1 MADALGAIA
10 CTIVARNYLPFA
22 RVLAKSY
29 LEHHPGH
36 EFVVVVTDGV
46 PEGEIGDGYQL
57 AGPELL
63 DVSEVDY
70 LRMATSY
77 TVAELASAVKPLLL
91 RRLLTRADVAV
102 YLHPDIQVFA
112 PMPEVVTLAANN
124 DIVLTPRFLNP
135 LPRDGKQPDEAAILG
150 EGTFDLGFLAVSK
163 AAKGFLDF
171 WAERL
176 RQDAIIDTA
185 EQMFADQRWADQV
198 PALFKHTV
206 LRDPGFNVA
215 YWNLHERPLTRAADG
230 TLLAGETPVRFF
242 HFSGYRP
249 EDPWLLSRHCTVKP
263 RIRLS
268 EHPEVARLCTDYREA
283 LLANGY
289 REPLKSVRY
298 GFDTLPDGT
307 KLTKSLRRM
316 FRAAWKEAEEPDAA
330 QMRFK
335 RAVTEIPPHPFG
347 DDGGVSFQRWLA
359 TPSSPPEEAAGM
371 NRLVMAVWANR
382 GDLQRAFPWPCG
394 TDAPAF
400 RQWCRTYGVQEKMVP
415 KWALPKEPRALR
427 APVDEFGVN
436 IAGYLT
442 AELGLG
448 EMGRIISKMV
458 EQAGVPLV
466 SVVEEHSLACSTA
479 LDLPPTAGR
488 PRFPVTIMAVN
499 ADQTELLMASYPEVG
514 HERYRIGLWAWE
526 LEDFPAWQHIGYE
539 FVDEIWTVSEFCA
552 KAFAKHTSVPVKVI
566 PVPVLDPGLPP
577 RPPRDPGKPVQFFFA
592 FDYNSTGQR
601 KNPWGVVKAFKKAFE
616 SRDDVKLVIKA
627 TNGQLHAKAVERLL
641 HEIGQDPRIELVE
654 RYLSVAELNKLYA
667 DSDCYVSLHRSEGFG
682 LTVAEAMMRGMA
694 VISTDYSSTTE
705 FFNEE
710 VGWPIPYKMVE
721 VGPGWPPYQEHARW
735 ADPDLDA
742 AAAAMREVADN
753 PAEAERRG
761 RAARDYVLRNRTPEA
776 AASWVRTQLQDAY
789 RNWRDGKSD
798 RPTQSLAVTDPV
810 LRPLADAREAVRWR
824 AETNAPSRLPL
835 APAMRRMVLRLI
847 DHYDVHQRKVMGA
860 VTDGVQTAL
869 DRLNRRF
876 VDTTDA
882 QNMRIDLL
890 ETQVS
895 DRIEQLTEQL
905 GKVERMLDERLADP
919 ARRESADEQGS

>member
-1 MADALGAIA
+1 MADEPSAIA
-10 CTIVARNYLPFA
+10 STACTVVARNYLPFA
-22 RVLAKSY
+22 RVLAKSF

-36 EFVVVVTDGV
+36 EFVVLVTDGV
-46 PEGEIGDGYQL
+46 PGGETETGYQL
-57 AGPELL
+57 VGPELL
-63 DVSEVDY
+63 DIDEADY

-77 TVAELASAVKPLLL
+77 TAAELASAVKPLLL
-91 RRLLTRADVAV
+91 RSLLTRSDVVV
-102 YLHPDIQVFA
+102 YLHPDIQVYA
-112 PMPEVVTLAANN
+112 PMPEVAALAASD
-124 DIVLTPRFLNP
+124 DIVLTPRFFSP
-135 LPRDGKQPDEAAILG
+135 LPRDGKQPEESAILA
-150 EGTFDLGFLAVSK
+150 EGTFDLGFLAVGKGAS
-163 AAKGFLDF
+163 GFLDY

-176 RQDAIIDTA
+176 RQNAIMNA
-185 EQMFADQRWADQV
+185 GEQMFADQRWVDQV

-206 LRDPGFNVA
+206 LRDAGFNVA
-215 YWNLHERPLTRAADG
+215 YWNLHERPLSRNADG
-230 TLLAGETPVRFF
+230 ALLAGEIPVRFF
-242 HFSGYRP
+242 HFAGYRP
-249 EDPWLLSRHCTVKP
+249 ENPWLLSKHCELKP

-268 EHPEVARLCTDYREA
+268 EHPEVATLSAAYRES

-289 REPLKSVRY
+289 RESVRY
-298 GFDTLPDGT
+298 GFDQLPDGT
-307 KLTKSLRRM
+307 KLTKPLRRM
-316 FRAAWKEAEEPDAA
+316 FREAWIEAEEPDAEH
-330 QMRFK
+330 MRFK
-335 RAVTEIPPHPFG
+335 RAITEIPPHPFG
-347 DDGGVSFQRWLA
+347 TDGGAGFQRWLA
-359 TPSSPPEEAAGM
+359 TPSSPSEEAAGM
-371 NRLVMAVWANR
+371 NRLVMAIWNKR
-382 GDLQRAFPWPCG
+382 TDLQRAFPSPCG
-394 TDAPAF
+394 LDAAAF
-400 RQWCRTYGVQEKMVP
+400 RQWCRTYGVQEAKLP

-448 EMGRIISKMV
+448 EMGRIISKVV

-499 ADQTELLMASYPEVG
+499 GDQTDLLMSSYPEIG

-526 LEDFPAWQHIGYE
+526 LEDFPASQHGGYD

-577 RPPRDPGKPVQFFFA
+577 RPPRASGKPVQFFFA

-601 KNPWGVVKAFKKAFE
+601 KNPWGVVKAFKKAFDG
-616 SRDDVKLVIKA
+616 RTDVKLVIKA
-627 TNGQLHAKAVERLL
+627 TNGQLHAAAVERLL
-641 HEIGQDPRIELVE
+641 HEIGGDPRIELLE

-667 DSDCYVSLHRSEGFG
+667 DSDGYVSLHRSEGFG

-705 FFNEE
+705 FFNAD

-721 VGPGWPPYQEHARW
+721 VGKGWPPYQEHALW

-742 AAAAMREVADN
+742 AAAAMREIADN
-753 PAEAERRG
+753 PTEADRRG
-761 RAARDYVLRNRTPEA
+761 RAAREYVLRHRSPEA
-776 AASWVRTQLQDAY
+776 AASWVKIQLQEAY
-789 RNWRDGKSD
+789 RHWRTGESE

-824 AETNAPSRLPL
+824 AETNAPSRMPL
-835 APAMRRMVLRLI
+835 APALRRMVLRLI

-860 VTDGVQTAL
+860 LTDGVQTAL

-882 QNMRIDLL
+882 QNIRIDLL
-890 ETQVS
+890 ENQVS

-905 GKVERMLDERLADP
+905 GKVERMLDERLA
-919 ARRESADEQGS
+919 RRESDDHGS

>member
-1 MADALGAIA
+1 MADRLGVIA
-10 CTIVARNYLPFA
+10 CTIVARNYLPLA

-29 LEHHPGH
+29 LDHHPDH

-46 PEGEIGDGYQL
+46 PEGVTGDGYQL

-63 DVSEVDY
+63 DVSETDY

-77 TVAELASAVKPLLL
+77 SVAELAGAVKPLLL
-91 RRLLTRADVAV
+91 RRLLDRAPVVV
-102 YLHPDIQVFA
+102 YLQPDIQVFA
-112 PMPEVVTLAANN
+112 PMPEVAELAANHE
-124 DIVLTPRFLNP
+124 IVLTPRFLNP
-135 LPRDGKQPDEAAILG
+135 LPRDGREPTEAAILG
-150 EGTFDLGFLAVSK
+150 EGMFDLGFLAVSRG
-163 AAKGFLDF
+163 ARGFLDF

-176 RQDAIIDTA
+176 RQDAVIDTA
-185 EQMFADQRWADQV
+185 VQMFADQRWADQI
-198 PALFKHTV
+198 PTLFRHTV
-206 LRDPGFNVA
+206 IRDPGFNVA
-215 YWNLHERPLTRAADG
+215 YWNLHERPLTVKADG
-230 TLLAGETPVRFF
+230 TLLAGPAPVRFF

-249 EDPWLLSRHCTVKP
+249 EDPWLLSRHCQVRP
-263 RIRLS
+263 RVRLS
-268 EHPEVARLCTDYREA
+268 EHPDLKRLCDDYRKS

-289 REPLKSVRY
+289 VEPLKSVPY

-307 KLTKSLRRM
+307 KLTMPLRRM
-316 FRAAWKEAEEPDAA
+316 FRHAWMEAEEPDAE
-330 QMRFK
+330 QLRFK
-335 RAVTEIPPHPFG
+335 RAITEIPPHPFG
-347 DDGGVSFQRWLA
+347 PDGGVGFQRWLA
-359 TPSSPPEEAAGM
+359 SPSSPPEEAAGM
-371 NRLVMAVWANR
+371 NRLLMAVWANR

-394 TDAPAF
+394 ADAAAY

-415 KWALPKEPRALR
+415 KWALPKEPRSLR

-448 EMGRIISKMV
+448 EMGRIISKVV
-458 EQAGVPLV
+458 ERAGVPLV

-526 LEDFPAWQHIGYE
+526 LEDFPAWQHMGYD

-552 KAFAKHTSVPVKVI
+552 KAFAKHSPVPVKVI
-566 PVPVLDPGLPP
+566 PVPVMDPGLPP
-577 RPPRDPGKPVQFFFA
+577 RPPRDPGKTVQFFFA

-601 KNPWGVVKAFKKAFE
+601 KNPWGVVTAFKKAFE
-616 SRDDVKLVIKA
+616 GRDDVKLVIKA

-641 HEIGQDPRIELVE
+641 HVIDGDPRIELVE

-682 LTVAEAMMRGMA
+682 LTVAEAMVRGMA

-705 FFNEE
+705 FFNDE
-710 VGWPIPYKMVE
+710 VGWPIPYRMVE
-721 VGPGWPPYQEHARW
+721 VGPGWAPYQENAQW

-742 AAAAMREVADN
+742 AAEAMREIADN
-753 PAEAERRG
+753 PAEADRRG
-761 RAARDYVLRNRTPEA
+761 RAAREYVLRTRSPEA
-776 AASWVRTQLQDAY
+776 AAAWVTTQLRDAY
-789 RNWRDGKSD
+789 KTWQERKTETSS
-798 RPTQSLAVTDPV
+798 PSLASTDPV
-810 LRPLADAREAVRWR
+810 LRPLVEAREAVRWR
-824 AETNAPSRLPL
+824 AETNGPSRLPL
-835 APAMRRMVLRLI
+835 APAMRRVVLRVI
-847 DHYDVHQRKVMGA
+847 DHYDVHQRKVMA
-860 VTDGVQTAL
+860 TLTDGVQNAL

-890 ETQVS
+890 ENQVS

-905 GKVERMLDERLADP
+905 GKVERMLDERLA
-919 ARRESADEQGS
+919 RGESSDEQGA